1 MGYDEKIFKAKANIK
16 ARRLWLVF
24 ALLLT
29 ANYGTDTANGSYSI
43 SNYIIFVI
51 LCWLPFVCGD
61 ILLKMKGKDNDRYR
75 LAFVV
80 GYGIFYVFLL
90 CTTTSPIA
98 FTYILPI
105 ISLIVIF
112 KDEKFMIYCA
122 VANMLSLI
130 VSIAFHIFVLGQNT
144 ALDQKNYQLQVAC
157 LLLCYIGYIMSVRHL
172 NESDDALTNSIKSD
186 LNRVV
191 TTVEQVKTASN
202 TIMDG
207 ITVVR
212 ELASENKHGSDIVVD
227 GMNKLTGNNG
237 QLQTHTASSQE
248 MTTDISSQVENVAA
262 MINDMVSLTNESGK
276 HAQVSSEDLESLV
289 QTAKTMSE
297 LSTEVENILTE
308 FKNEFEMVKNE
319 TGTIDDISNQTN
331 LLALNASIEAA
342 RAGEAG
348 KGFAVVAEQIRTLST
363 ETRNSSGQISEAL
376 TRLDEISGKMTASIE
391 ETLRLIQLTL
401 EKVTKTGEN
410 VEKITKDSNKLE
422 SHIREIDT
430 AMQEV
435 ESSNQQLVDNM
446 EKVSDIVETM
456 TSCIRDS
463 DVVSRRMLS
472 KYDESATN
480 INNIESIIQALM
492 HELGVGGFMGLD
504 DIRPG
509 MKAKLIL
516 TDVQSGNEFHCEVK
530 AVDKNCLKLASG
542 DLSIESSR
550 PCILNVTVGNV
561 MYCWKKLTITHDL
574 VIPIETQPEILN
586 RRKYPRMDLSNNCT
600 IKLKGSDTTFKGKL
614 DNISANGFAFLTKDP
629 YFLNNKGAKITI
641 LIDNFALPEHSK
653 LDGYV
658 IRCSNNDGTY
668 IVGCQMPED
677 NYYIQTY
684 VDEQL
689 RMKVNVK
696 SCASP

>member
-24 ALLLT
+24 AILLT

-61 ILLKMKGKDNDRYR
+61 ILLKSKGKDNDRYR
-75 LAFVV
+75 FAFVV

-130 VSIAFHIFVLGQNT
+130 ASIAFHIFVLGQNT

-186 LNRVV
+186 LDRVV

-212 ELASENKHGSDIVVD
+212 ELASENKHGSDLVVD
-227 GMNKLTGNNG
+227 GMNELTGNNG
-237 QLQTHTASSQE
+237 QLQNHTASSQE
-248 MTTDISSQVENVAA
+248 MTTDISAQVENVAA

-276 HAQVSSEDLESLV
+276 HALVSSEDLESLA

-297 LSTEVENILTE
+297 LSTEVENILSE

-363 ETRNSSGQISEAL
+363 ETRNSSGQISDAL

-391 ETLRLIQLTL
+391 ETLSLIQLTL
-401 EKVTKTGEN
+401 EKVTQTGEN
-410 VEKITKDSNKLE
+410 VEKITQDSNKLG

-456 TSCIRDS
+456 TSCINDS
-463 DVVSRRMLS
+463 DAVSRKMLS

-480 INNIESIIQALM
+480 INNIEAVIQALM

-509 MKAKLIL
+509 MKAKVIL
-516 TDVQSGNEFHCEVK
+516 TDVKSGNEFHCEVK
-530 AVDKNCLKLASG
+530 AVDENELKLASSG
-542 DLSIESSR
+542 LSIESSR

-561 MYCWKKLTITHDL
+561 MYCWKKLTITRDL
-574 VIPIETQPEILN
+574 VVHIETQPEILN

-629 YFLNNKGAKITI
+629 YFMDNKGAQITI

-689 RMKVNVK
+689 RMK
-696 SCASP
+696 P

>member
-24 ALLLT
+24 AILLT

-61 ILLKMKGKDNDRYR
+61 ILLKRKGKDNDRYR

-130 VSIAFHIFVLGQNT
+130 ASIAFHIFVLGQNT

-186 LNRVV
+186 LDRVV

-212 ELASENKHGSDIVVD
+212 ELASENKHGSDLVVD
-227 GMNKLTGNNG
+227 GMNELTGNNG
-237 QLQTHTASSQE
+237 QLQNHTASSQE
-248 MTTDISSQVENVAA
+248 MTTDISAQVENVAA

-276 HAQVSSEDLESLV
+276 HAQVSSEDLESLA

-391 ETLRLIQLTL
+391 ETLSLIQLTL
-401 EKVTKTGEN
+401 EKVTQTGEN

-435 ESSNQQLVDNM
+435 ESSNLQLVDNM

-456 TSCIRDS
+456 TSCINDS
-463 DVVSRRMLS
+463 DAVSRKMLS

-480 INNIESIIQALM
+480 INNIEAVIQALM

-509 MKAKLIL
+509 MKAKVIL
-516 TDVQSGNEFHCEVK
+516 TDVKSGNEFHCEVK
-530 AVDKNCLKLASG
+530 AVDENELKLASSG
-542 DLSIESSR
+542 LSIESSR

-561 MYCWKKLTITHDL
+561 MYCWKKLTITRDL
-574 VIPIETQPEILN
+574 VVHIETQPEILN

-600 IKLKGSDTTFKGKL
+600 IKLKGSDSTFKGKL

-629 YFLNNKGAKITI
+629 YFLDNKGAQITI
-641 LIDNFALPEHSK
+641 SIDNFALPEHSK

-689 RMKVNVK
+689 RMK
-696 SCASP
+696 P

>member
-456 TSCIRDS
+456 TSCISDS

-689 RMKVNVK
+689 RMK
-696 SCASP
+696 P

>member
-24 ALLLT
+24 AILLT
-29 ANYGTDTANGSYSI
+29 ANYGTDTANGAYSV

-61 ILLKMKGKDNDRYR
+61 ILLKKKGKDNDRYR
-75 LAFVV
+75 LAFVI

-130 VSIAFHIFVLGQNT
+130 ASIAFHIFVLGQNT
-144 ALDQKNYQLQVAC
+144 AIDHKNFQLQ
-157 LLLCYIGYIMSVRHL
+157 S
-172 NESDDALTNSIKSD
+172 
-186 LNRVV
+186 
-191 TTVEQVKTASN
+191 
-202 TIMDG
+202 
-207 ITVVR
+207 
-212 ELASENKHGSDIVVD
+212 
-227 GMNKLTGNNG
+227 
-237 QLQTHTASSQE
+237 HTASSKE

-262 MINDMVSLTNESGK
+262 MINDMVSLTAESGK
-276 HAQVSSEDLESLV
+276 HAKVSSEDLEGLA

-297 LSTEVENILTE
+297 LSTEVENILTT
-308 FKNEFEMVKNE
+308 FRDEFEMVKNE
-319 TGTIDDISNQTN
+319 TGTIDNISNQTN

-342 RAGEAG
+342 RAGESG

-363 ETRNSSGQISEAL
+363 ETRNSSSQISEAL
-376 TRLDEISGKMTASIE
+376 SRLDEISGKMTSSIE

-401 EKVTKTGEN
+401 EKVMQTGEN
-410 VEKITKDSNKLE
+410 VEKITKDSNKLG
-422 SHIREIDT
+422 SHIHEIDA

-435 ESSNQQLVDNM
+435 EASNQQLVDNM

-456 TSCIRDS
+456 TSCIDAS
-463 DVVSRRMLS
+463 DAISRKMLS
-472 KYDESATN
+472 KYDESSTN
-480 INNIESIIQALM
+480 INNIETVIQSLM

-509 MKAKLIL
+509 MKAKVIL
-516 TDVQSGNEFHCEVK
+516 TDVQTGNEFHCEVK
-530 AVDKNCLKLASG
+530 AVDENGLKLVSG
-542 DLSIESSR
+542 GLSVDSSR
-550 PCILNVTVGNV
+550 PCNLYVTVGNV
-561 MYCWKKLTITHDL
+561 MYCWKDLTITDDL
-574 VIPIETQPEILN
+574 VITVNTQPEILN
-586 RRKYPRMDLSNNCT
+586 RRKYPRMDLSNKCT
-600 IKLKGSDTTFKGKL
+600 IKLKGTDTTFKGTL

-629 YFLNNKGAKITI
+629 YFVDHKGAKVTI
-641 LIDNFALPEHSK
+641 SIEDFALADHSV

-658 IRCSNNDGTY
+658 IRCSNNEGTY

-689 RMKVNVK
+689 RAH
-696 SCASP
+696 S

>member
-1 MGYDEKIFKAKANIK
+1 MGYDEKIFKTKANIK

-61 ILLKMKGKDNDRYR
+61 ILLKSKGKDNDRYR
-75 LAFVV
+75 FAFVV

-130 VSIAFHIFVLGQNT
+130 ASIAFHIFVLGQNT

-172 NESDDALTNSIKSD
+172 NESDNALTNSIKSD
-186 LNRVV
+186 LDRVV

-212 ELASENKHGSDIVVD
+212 ELASENKHGSDLVVD
-227 GMNKLTGNNG
+227 GMNELTGNNG
-237 QLQTHTASSQE
+237 QLQNHTASSQE
-248 MTTDISSQVENVAA
+248 MTTDISAQVENVAA

-276 HAQVSSEDLESLV
+276 HALVSSEDLESLA

-297 LSTEVENILTE
+297 LSTEVENILSE

-363 ETRNSSGQISEAL
+363 ETRNSSGQISDAL

-391 ETLRLIQLTL
+391 ETLSLIQLTL
-401 EKVTKTGEN
+401 EKVTQTGEN
-410 VEKITKDSNKLE
+410 VEKITQDSNKLG

-456 TSCIRDS
+456 TSCINDS
-463 DVVSRRMLS
+463 DAVSRKMLS

-480 INNIESIIQALM
+480 INNIEAVIQALM

-509 MKAKLIL
+509 MKAKVIL
-516 TDVQSGNEFHCEVK
+516 TDVKSGNEFHCEVK
-530 AVDKNCLKLASG
+530 AVDENELKLASSG
-542 DLSIESSR
+542 LSIESSR

-561 MYCWKKLTITHDL
+561 MYCWKKLTITRDL
-574 VIPIETQPEILN
+574 VVHIETQPEILN

-629 YFLNNKGAKITI
+629 YFLNNKGAQITI
-641 LIDNFALPEHSK
+641 SIDNFALPEHSK

-689 RMKVNVK
+689 RMK
-696 SCASP
+696 P

>member
-24 ALLLT
+24 AILLT

-61 ILLKMKGKDNDRYR
+61 ILLKSKGKDNDRYR

-130 VSIAFHIFVLGQNT
+130 ASIAFHIFVLGQNT

-172 NESDDALTNSIKSD
+172 NESDNALTNSIKSD
-186 LNRVV
+186 LDRVV

-212 ELASENKHGSDIVVD
+212 ELASENKHGSDLVVD
-227 GMNKLTGNNG
+227 GMNELTGNNG
-237 QLQTHTASSQE
+237 KLQNHTASSQE
-248 MTTDISSQVENVAA
+248 MTTDISAQVENVAA

-276 HAQVSSEDLESLV
+276 HAQVSSEDLESLA

-297 LSTEVENILTE
+297 LSTEVENILSE

-363 ETRNSSGQISEAL
+363 ETRNSSGQISDAL
-376 TRLDEISGKMTASIE
+376 TRLDEISGKMTTSIE
-391 ETLRLIQLTL
+391 ETLSLIQLTL
-401 EKVTKTGEN
+401 EKVTQTGEN
-410 VEKITKDSNKLE
+410 VEKITQDSNKLG

-456 TSCIRDS
+456 TSCINDS
-463 DVVSRRMLS
+463 DAVSRKMLS

-480 INNIESIIQALM
+480 INNIEAVIQALM

-509 MKAKLIL
+509 MKAKVIL
-516 TDVQSGNEFHCEVK
+516 TDVKSGNEFHCEVK
-530 AVDKNCLKLASG
+530 AVDENELKLASSG
-542 DLSIESSR
+542 LSIESSR

-561 MYCWKKLTITHDL
+561 MYCWKKLTITRDL
-574 VIPIETQPEILN
+574 VVHIETQPEILN

-629 YFLNNKGAKITI
+629 YFLDNKGAQITI
-641 LIDNFALPEHSK
+641 SIDNFALPEHSK

-689 RMKVNVK
+689 RMK
-696 SCASP
+696 P

>member
-1 MGYDEKIFKAKANIK
+1 MGYDEKIFKTKANIK

-61 ILLKMKGKDNDRYR
+61 ILLKSKGKDNDRYR
-75 LAFVV
+75 FAFVV

-130 VSIAFHIFVLGQNT
+130 ASIAFHIFVLGQNT

-172 NESDDALTNSIKSD
+172 NESDNALTNSIKSD
-186 LNRVV
+186 LDRVV

-212 ELASENKHGSDIVVD
+212 ELASENKHGSDLVVD
-227 GMNKLTGNNG
+227 GMNELTGNNG
-237 QLQTHTASSQE
+237 QLQNHTASSQE
-248 MTTDISSQVENVAA
+248 MTTDISAQVENVAA

-276 HAQVSSEDLESLV
+276 HALVSSEDLESLA

-297 LSTEVENILTE
+297 LSTEVENILSE

-363 ETRNSSGQISEAL
+363 ETRNSSGQISDAL
-376 TRLDEISGKMTASIE
+376 TRLDEISGKMTTSIE
-391 ETLRLIQLTL
+391 ETLSLIQLTL
-401 EKVTKTGEN
+401 EKVTQTGEN
-410 VEKITKDSNKLE
+410 VEKITKDSNKLG

-456 TSCIRDS
+456 TSCINDS
-463 DVVSRRMLS
+463 DAVSRKMLS

-480 INNIESIIQALM
+480 INNIEAVIQALM

-509 MKAKLIL
+509 MKAKVIL
-516 TDVQSGNEFHCEVK
+516 TDVKSGNEFHCEVK
-530 AVDKNCLKLASG
+530 AVDENELKLASSG
-542 DLSIESSR
+542 LSIESSR

-561 MYCWKKLTITHDL
+561 MYCWKKLTITRDL
-574 VIPIETQPEILN
+574 VVHIETQPEILN

-629 YFLNNKGAKITI
+629 YFLNNKGAQITI
-641 LIDNFALPEHSK
+641 SIDNFALPEHSK

-689 RMKVNVK
+689 RMK
-696 SCASP
+696 P

>member
-24 ALLLT
+24 AILLT

-130 VSIAFHIFVLGQNT
+130 ASIAFHIFVLGQNT

-186 LNRVV
+186 LDRVV

-212 ELASENKHGSDIVVD
+212 ELASENKHGSDLVVD
-227 GMNKLTGNNG
+227 GMNELTGNNG
-237 QLQTHTASSQE
+237 QLQNHTASSQE
-248 MTTDISSQVENVAA
+248 MTTDISAQVENVAA

-276 HAQVSSEDLESLV
+276 HALVSSEDLESLA

-297 LSTEVENILTE
+297 LSTEVENILSE

-363 ETRNSSGQISEAL
+363 ETRNSSGQISDAL

-391 ETLRLIQLTL
+391 ETLSLIQLTL
-401 EKVTKTGEN
+401 EKVTQTGEN
-410 VEKITKDSNKLE
+410 VEKITQDSNKLG

-456 TSCIRDS
+456 TSCINDS
-463 DVVSRRMLS
+463 DAVSRKMLS

-480 INNIESIIQALM
+480 INNIEAVIQALM

-509 MKAKLIL
+509 MKAKVIL
-516 TDVQSGNEFHCEVK
+516 TDVKSGNEFHCEVK
-530 AVDKNCLKLASG
+530 AVDENELKLASSG
-542 DLSIESSR
+542 LSIESSR

-561 MYCWKKLTITHDL
+561 MYCWKKLTITRDL
-574 VIPIETQPEILN
+574 VVHIETQPEILN

-629 YFLNNKGAKITI
+629 YFLNNKGAQITI
-641 LIDNFALPEHSK
+641 SIDNFALPEHSK

-689 RMKVNVK
+689 RMK
-696 SCASP
+696 P

>member
-61 ILLKMKGKDNDRYR
+61 ILLKRKGKDNDRYR
-75 LAFVV
+75 LAFVI

-130 VSIAFHIFVLGQNT
+130 ASIVFHIFVLGQNT

-157 LLLCYIGYIMSVRHL
+157 LLLCYIGYIMSIRHL

-186 LNRVV
+186 LDRVV

-212 ELASENKHGSDIVVD
+212 ELASENKHGSDLVVD
-227 GMNKLTGNNG
+227 GMNELTGNNG
-237 QLQTHTASSQE
+237 QLQNHTASSQE
-248 MTTDISSQVENVAA
+248 MTTDISAQVENVAA

-276 HAQVSSEDLESLV
+276 HAQVSSEDLESLA

-297 LSTEVENILTE
+297 LSTEVENILTA

-363 ETRNSSGQISEAL
+363 ETRNSSGQISDAL

-391 ETLRLIQLTL
+391 ETLSLIQLTL
-401 EKVTKTGEN
+401 EKVTQTGEN
-410 VEKITKDSNKLE
+410 VKKITQDSNKLG

-435 ESSNQQLVDNM
+435 ESSNLQLVDNM

-456 TSCIRDS
+456 TSCINDS
-463 DVVSRRMLS
+463 DAVSRKMLS

-480 INNIESIIQALM
+480 INNIEAVIQALM

-509 MKAKLIL
+509 MKAKVIL
-516 TDVQSGNEFHCEVK
+516 TDVKSGNEFHCEVK
-530 AVDKNCLKLASG
+530 AVDEKDLKLVSSG
-542 DLSIESSR
+542 LSIESSR

-561 MYCWKKLTITHDL
+561 MYCWKKLTITRDL
-574 VIPIETQPEILN
+574 VVHIETQPEILN

-629 YFLNNKGAKITI
+629 YFLDNKGAQITI
-641 LIDNFALPEHSK
+641 SIDNFALPEHSK

-689 RMKVNVK
+689 RMK
-696 SCASP
+696 P

>member
-1 MGYDEKIFKAKANIK
+1 MGYDEKIFKTKANIK

-75 LAFVV
+75 FAFVV

-130 VSIAFHIFVLGQNT
+130 ASIAFHIFVLGQNT

-186 LNRVV
+186 LDRVV

-212 ELASENKHGSDIVVD
+212 ELASENKHGSDLVVD
-227 GMNKLTGNNG
+227 GMNELTGNNG
-237 QLQTHTASSQE
+237 KLQNHTASSQE
-248 MTTDISSQVENVAA
+248 MTTDISAQVENVAA

-276 HAQVSSEDLESLV
+276 HAQVSSEDLESLA

-297 LSTEVENILTE
+297 LSTEVENILSE

-363 ETRNSSGQISEAL
+363 ETRNSSGQISDAL
-376 TRLDEISGKMTASIE
+376 TRLDEISGKMTTSIE
-391 ETLRLIQLTL
+391 ETLSLIQLTL
-401 EKVTKTGEN
+401 EKVTQTGEN
-410 VEKITKDSNKLE
+410 VEKITKDSNKLG

-456 TSCIRDS
+456 TSCINDS
-463 DVVSRRMLS
+463 DAVSRKMLS

-480 INNIESIIQALM
+480 INNIEAVIQALM

-509 MKAKLIL
+509 MKAKVIL
-516 TDVQSGNEFHCEVK
+516 TDVKSGNEFHCEVK
-530 AVDKNCLKLASG
+530 AVDENELKLASSG
-542 DLSIESSR
+542 LSIESSR

-561 MYCWKKLTITHDL
+561 MYCWKKLTITRDL
-574 VIPIETQPEILN
+574 VVHIETQPEILN

-629 YFLNNKGAKITI
+629 YFLNNKGAQITI
-641 LIDNFALPEHSK
+641 SIDNFALPEHSK

-689 RMKVNVK
+689 RMK
-696 SCASP
+696 P

>member
-24 ALLLT
+24 AILLT

-61 ILLKMKGKDNDRYR
+61 ILLKRKGKDNDRYR
-75 LAFVV
+75 LALVV

-130 VSIAFHIFVLGQNT
+130 ASIAFHIFVLGQNT

-172 NESDDALTNSIKSD
+172 NESDNALTNSIKSD
-186 LNRVV
+186 LDRVV

-212 ELASENKHGSDIVVD
+212 ELASENKHGSDLVVD
-227 GMNKLTGNNG
+227 GMNELTGNNG
-237 QLQTHTASSQE
+237 QLQNHTASSQE
-248 MTTDISSQVENVAA
+248 MTTDISAQVENVAA

-276 HAQVSSEDLESLV
+276 HALVSSEDLESLA

-297 LSTEVENILTE
+297 LSTEVENILSE

-363 ETRNSSGQISEAL
+363 ETRNSSGQISDAL

-391 ETLRLIQLTL
+391 ETLSLIQLTL
-401 EKVTKTGEN
+401 EKVTQTGEN
-410 VEKITKDSNKLE
+410 VEKITQDSNKLG

-456 TSCIRDS
+456 TSCINDS
-463 DVVSRRMLS
+463 DAVSRKMLS

-480 INNIESIIQALM
+480 INNIEAVIQALM

-509 MKAKLIL
+509 MKAKVIL
-516 TDVQSGNEFHCEVK
+516 TDVKSGNEFHCEVK
-530 AVDKNCLKLASG
+530 AVDENELKLASSG
-542 DLSIESSR
+542 LSIESSR

-561 MYCWKKLTITHDL
+561 MYCWKKLTITRDL
-574 VIPIETQPEILN
+574 VVHIETQPEILN

-629 YFLNNKGAKITI
+629 YFLNNKGAQITI
-641 LIDNFALPEHSK
+641 SIDNFALPEHSK

-689 RMKVNVK
+689 RMK
-696 SCASP
+696 P

>member
-24 ALLLT
+24 AILLT
-29 ANYGTDTANGSYSI
+29 ANYGTDTANGAYSV

-61 ILLKMKGKDNDRYR
+61 ILLKKKGKDNDRYR
-75 LAFVV
+75 LAFVI

-130 VSIAFHIFVLGQNT
+130 ASIAFHILVLGQNT
-144 ALDQKNYQLQVAC
+144 AVDHKNYQLQIAC

-172 NESDDALTNSIKSD
+172 TESDAALTESIKSD

-212 ELASENKHGSDIVVD
+212 ELASENKHGSDVVVD
-227 GMNKLTGNNG
+227 GMNKLTGNNK
-237 QLQTHTASSQE
+237 QLQSHTASSQE

-262 MINDMVSLTNESGK
+262 MINDMVSLTAESGK
-276 HAQVSSEDLESLV
+276 HAKVSSEDLEGLA

-297 LSTEVENILTE
+297 LSTEVENILTT
-308 FKNEFEMVKNE
+308 FRDEFEMVKNE
-319 TGTIDDISNQTN
+319 TGTIDNISNQTN

-376 TRLDEISGKMTASIE
+376 SRLDEISGKMTSSIE
-391 ETLRLIQLTL
+391 ETLHLIQLTL
-401 EKVTKTGEN
+401 EKVMQTGEN
-410 VEKITKDSNKLE
+410 VEKITKDSHKLG

-435 ESSNQQLVDNM
+435 EASNQQLVDNM

-456 TSCIRDS
+456 TSCIDAS
-463 DVVSRRMLS
+463 DAISRKMLS

-480 INNIESIIQALM
+480 INNIETVIQALM

-509 MKAKLIL
+509 MKAKVIL
-516 TDVQSGNEFHCEVK
+516 TDVQTGNEFHCEVK
-530 AVDKNCLKLASG
+530 AVGENSLKLVSG
-542 DLSIESSR
+542 GLSVDSSR
-550 PCILNVTVGNV
+550 PCNLYVTVGNV
-561 MYCWKKLTITHDL
+561 MYCWKDLTITDDL
-574 VIPIETQPEILN
+574 VITVNTQPEILN

-600 IKLKGSDTTFKGKL
+600 IKLKGTDTTFKAFKGTL

-629 YFLNNKGAKITI
+629 YFVDHKGAKVTI
-641 LIDNFALPEHSK
+641 SIEDFALADHSV
-653 LDGYV
+653 LEGYV
-658 IRCSNNDGTY
+658 IRCSNNEGTY

-689 RMKVNVK
+689 RAHV
-696 SCASP
+696 

>member
-24 ALLLT
+24 AILLT

-61 ILLKMKGKDNDRYR
+61 ILLKRKGKDNDRYR
-75 LAFVV
+75 LALVV

-130 VSIAFHIFVLGQNT
+130 ASIAFHIFVLGQNT

-186 LNRVV
+186 LDRVV

-212 ELASENKHGSDIVVD
+212 ELASENKHGSDLVVD
-227 GMNKLTGNNG
+227 GMNELTGNNG
-237 QLQTHTASSQE
+237 QLQNHTASSQE
-248 MTTDISSQVENVAA
+248 MTTDISAQVENVAA

-276 HAQVSSEDLESLV
+276 HAQVSSEDLESLA

-297 LSTEVENILTE
+297 LSTEVENILSE

-363 ETRNSSGQISEAL
+363 ETRNSSGQISDAL
-376 TRLDEISGKMTASIE
+376 TRLDEISGKMTTSIE
-391 ETLRLIQLTL
+391 ETLSLIQLTL
-401 EKVTKTGEN
+401 EKVTQTGEN
-410 VEKITKDSNKLE
+410 VEKITQDSNKLG

-456 TSCIRDS
+456 TSCINDS
-463 DVVSRRMLS
+463 DAVSRKMLS

-480 INNIESIIQALM
+480 INNIEAVIQALM

-509 MKAKLIL
+509 MKAKVIL
-516 TDVQSGNEFHCEVK
+516 TDVKSGNEFHCEVK
-530 AVDKNCLKLASG
+530 AVDENELKLASSG
-542 DLSIESSR
+542 LSIESSR

-561 MYCWKKLTITHDL
+561 MYCWKKLTITRDL
-574 VIPIETQPEILN
+574 VVHIETQPEILN

-629 YFLNNKGAKITI
+629 YFLNNKGAQITI
-641 LIDNFALPEHSK
+641 SIDNFALPEHSK

-689 RMKVNVK
+689 RMK
-696 SCASP
+696 P

>member
-24 ALLLT
+24 AILLT
-29 ANYGTDTANGSYSI
+29 ANYGTDTANGAYSV

-61 ILLKMKGKDNDRYR
+61 ILLKRKGKDNDHYR
-75 LAFVV
+75 LAFVI

-130 VSIAFHIFVLGQNT
+130 ASIAFHIFVLGQNT
-144 ALDQKNYQLQVAC
+144 AVDHKNYQLQIAC

-172 NESDDALTNSIKSD
+172 TESDAALTESIKSD

-191 TTVEQVKTASN
+191 TTVEQVKTACN

-212 ELASENKHGSDIVVD
+212 ELASENKHGSDVVVD
-227 GMNKLTGNNG
+227 GMNKLTGNNK
-237 QLQTHTASSQE
+237 QLQSHTASSQE

-262 MINDMVSLTNESGK
+262 MINDMVSLTAESGK
-276 HAQVSSEDLESLV
+276 HAKVSSEDLEGLA

-297 LSTEVENILTE
+297 LSTEVENILTT
-308 FKNEFEMVKNE
+308 FRDEFEMVKNE
-319 TGTIDDISNQTN
+319 TGTIDNISNQTN

-376 TRLDEISGKMTASIE
+376 SRLDEISGKMTSSIE

-401 EKVTKTGEN
+401 EKVMQTGEN
-410 VEKITKDSNKLE
+410 VEKITKEVGPIDILVNNAGIIKRIPMCEMTAAEFRQVIDVDLNAPFIVSKAVIPSMIERGHGKIINICSMMSELGRETVSAYAAAKGGLKMLTRNICSE
-422 SHIREIDT
+422 YGQYNIQCNGLGPGYIETPQTAPLREIQPDG
-430 AMQEV
+430 
-435 ESSNQQLVDNM
+435 
-446 EKVSDIVETM
+446 
-456 TSCIRDS
+456 
-463 DVVSRRMLS
+463 SRHPFDQFICAKTPANRWL
-472 KYDESATN
+472 KPE
-480 INNIESIIQALM
+480 
-492 HELGVGGFMGLD
+492 ELTG
-504 DIRPG
+504 P
-509 MKAKLIL
+509 
-516 TDVQSGNEFHCEVK
+516 
-530 AVDKNCLKLASG
+530 AVFLASEASNAVNG
-542 DLSIESSR
+542 H
-550 PCILNVTVGNV
+550 IL
-561 MYCWKKLTITHDL
+561 
-574 VIPIETQPEILN
+574 
-586 RRKYPRMDLSNNCT
+586 
-600 IKLKGSDTTFKGKL
+600 
-614 DNISANGFAFLTKDP
+614 
-629 YFLNNKGAKITI
+629 
-641 LIDNFALPEHSK
+641 
-653 LDGYV
+653 
-658 IRCSNNDGTY
+658 
-668 IVGCQMPED
+668 
-677 NYYIQTY
+677 Y
-684 VDEQL
+684 VDGGILAYIGKQ
-689 RMKVNVK
+689 
-696 SCASP
+696 P

>member
-24 ALLLT
+24 AILLT
-29 ANYGTDTANGSYSI
+29 ANYGTDTANGAYSV

-61 ILLKMKGKDNDRYR
+61 ILLKRKGKDNDHYR
-75 LAFVV
+75 LAFVI

-130 VSIAFHIFVLGQNT
+130 ASIAFHILVLGQNT
-144 ALDQKNYQLQVAC
+144 AVDHKNYQLQ
-157 LLLCYIGYIMSVRHL
+157 S
-172 NESDDALTNSIKSD
+172 
-186 LNRVV
+186 
-191 TTVEQVKTASN
+191 
-202 TIMDG
+202 
-207 ITVVR
+207 
-212 ELASENKHGSDIVVD
+212 
-227 GMNKLTGNNG
+227 
-237 QLQTHTASSQE
+237 HTASSQE

-262 MINDMVSLTNESGK
+262 MINDMVSLTTESGK
-276 HAQVSSEDLESLV
+276 HAKVSSEDLEGLA
-289 QTAKTMSE
+289 QTSKTMSE
-297 LSTEVENILTE
+297 LSTEVENILTT
-308 FKNEFEMVKNE
+308 FRDEFEMVKNE
-319 TGTIDDISNQTN
+319 TGTIDNISNQTN

-376 TRLDEISGKMTASIE
+376 SRLDEISGKMTSSIE

-401 EKVTKTGEN
+401 EKVMQTGEN
-410 VEKITKDSNKLE
+410 VEKITKDSHKLG

-435 ESSNQQLVDNM
+435 EASNQQLVDNM

-456 TSCIRDS
+456 TSCIDAS
-463 DVVSRRMLS
+463 DAISRKMLS

-480 INNIESIIQALM
+480 INNIETVIQSLM

-509 MKAKLIL
+509 MKAKVIL
-516 TDVQSGNEFHCEVK
+516 TDVQTGNEFHCEVK
-530 AVDKNCLKLASG
+530 AVGENSLKLVSG
-542 DLSIESSR
+542 GLSVDSSR
-550 PCILNVTVGNV
+550 PCNLYVTVGNV
-561 MYCWKKLTITHDL
+561 MYCWKDLTITDDL
-574 VIPIETQPEILN
+574 VITVNTQPEILN

-600 IKLKGSDTTFKGKL
+600 IKLKGTDTTFKGTL

-629 YFLNNKGAKITI
+629 YFVDHKGAKVTI
-641 LIDNFALPEHSK
+641 SIEDFALADHSV
-653 LDGYV
+653 LEGYV
-658 IRCSNNDGTY
+658 IRCSNNEGTY

-684 VDEQL
+684 VNEQL
-689 RMKVNVK
+689 RAH
-696 SCASP
+696 S

>member
-24 ALLLT
+24 AILLT

-61 ILLKMKGKDNDRYR
+61 ILLKSKGKDNDRYR

-130 VSIAFHIFVLGQNT
+130 ASIAFHIFVLGQNT

-172 NESDDALTNSIKSD
+172 NESDNALTNSIKSD
-186 LNRVV
+186 LDRVV

-212 ELASENKHGSDIVVD
+212 ELASENKHGSDLVVD
-227 GMNKLTGNNG
+227 GMNELTGNNG
-237 QLQTHTASSQE
+237 QLQNHTASSQE
-248 MTTDISSQVENVAA
+248 MTTDISAQVENVAA

-276 HAQVSSEDLESLV
+276 HALVSSEDLESLA

-297 LSTEVENILTE
+297 LSTEVENILSE

-363 ETRNSSGQISEAL
+363 ETRNSSGQISDAL

-391 ETLRLIQLTL
+391 ETLSLIQLTL
-401 EKVTKTGEN
+401 EKVTQTGEN
-410 VEKITKDSNKLE
+410 VEKITQDSNKLG

-456 TSCIRDS
+456 TSCINDS
-463 DVVSRRMLS
+463 DAVSRKMLS

-480 INNIESIIQALM
+480 INNIEAVIQALM

-509 MKAKLIL
+509 MKAKVIL
-516 TDVQSGNEFHCEVK
+516 TDVKSGNEVHCEVK
-530 AVDKNCLKLASG
+530 AVDENELKLASSG
-542 DLSIESSR
+542 LSIESSR

-561 MYCWKKLTITHDL
+561 MYCWKKLTITRDL
-574 VIPIETQPEILN
+574 VVHIETQPEILN

-600 IKLKGSDTTFKGKL
+600 IKLKESDTTFKGKL

-629 YFLNNKGAKITI
+629 YFLNNKGAQITI
-641 LIDNFALPEHSK
+641 SIDNFALPEHSK

-689 RMKVNVK
+689 RMK
-696 SCASP
+696 P

>member
-1 MGYDEKIFKAKANIK
+1 MGYDEKIFKTKANIK

-75 LAFVV
+75 LALVV

-130 VSIAFHIFVLGQNT
+130 ASIAFHIFVLGQNT

-186 LNRVV
+186 LDRVV

-212 ELASENKHGSDIVVD
+212 ELASENKHGSDLVVD
-227 GMNKLTGNNG
+227 GMNELTGNNG
-237 QLQTHTASSQE
+237 QLQNHTASSQE
-248 MTTDISSQVENVAA
+248 MTTDISAQVENVAA

-276 HAQVSSEDLESLV
+276 HALVSSEDLESLA

-297 LSTEVENILTE
+297 LSTEVENILSE

-363 ETRNSSGQISEAL
+363 ETRNSSGQISDAL
-376 TRLDEISGKMTASIE
+376 TRLDEISGKMTTSIE
-391 ETLRLIQLTL
+391 ETLSLIQLTL
-401 EKVTKTGEN
+401 EKVTQTGEN
-410 VEKITKDSNKLE
+410 VEKITKDSNKLG

-456 TSCIRDS
+456 TSCINDS
-463 DVVSRRMLS
+463 DAVSRKMLS

-480 INNIESIIQALM
+480 INNIEAVIQALM

-509 MKAKLIL
+509 MKAKVIL
-516 TDVQSGNEFHCEVK
+516 TDVKSGNEFHCEVK
-530 AVDKNCLKLASG
+530 AVDENELKLASSG
-542 DLSIESSR
+542 LSIESSR

-561 MYCWKKLTITHDL
+561 MYCWKKLTITRDL
-574 VIPIETQPEILN
+574 VVHIETQPEILN

-629 YFLNNKGAKITI
+629 YFLNNKGAQITI
-641 LIDNFALPEHSK
+641 SIDNFALPEHSK

-689 RMKVNVK
+689 RMK
-696 SCASP
+696 P

>member
-1 MGYDEKIFKAKANIK
+1 MGYDEKIFKTKANIK

-75 LAFVV
+75 FAFVV

-130 VSIAFHIFVLGQNT
+130 ASIAFHIFVLGQNT

-186 LNRVV
+186 LDRVV

-212 ELASENKHGSDIVVD
+212 ELASENKHGSDLVVD
-227 GMNKLTGNNG
+227 GMNELTGNNG
-237 QLQTHTASSQE
+237 KLQNHTASSQE
-248 MTTDISSQVENVAA
+248 MTTDISAQVENVAA

-276 HAQVSSEDLESLV
+276 HAQVSSEDLESLA

-297 LSTEVENILTE
+297 LSTEVENILSE

-363 ETRNSSGQISEAL
+363 ETRNSSGQISDAL
-376 TRLDEISGKMTASIE
+376 TRLDEISGKMTTSIE
-391 ETLRLIQLTL
+391 ETLSLIQLTL
-401 EKVTKTGEN
+401 EKVTQTGEN
-410 VEKITKDSNKLE
+410 VEKITKDSNKLG

-456 TSCIRDS
+456 TSCINDS
-463 DVVSRRMLS
+463 DAVSRKMLS

-480 INNIESIIQALM
+480 INNIEAVIQALM
-492 HELGVGGFMGLD
+492 HELGIGGFMGLD

-509 MKAKLIL
+509 MKAKVIL
-516 TDVQSGNEFHCEVK
+516 TDVKSGNEFHCEVK
-530 AVDKNCLKLASG
+530 AVDENELKLASSG
-542 DLSIESSR
+542 LSIESSR

-561 MYCWKKLTITHDL
+561 MYCWKKLTITRDL
-574 VIPIETQPEILN
+574 VVHIETQPEILN

-629 YFLNNKGAKITI
+629 YFLDNKGAQITI
-641 LIDNFALPEHSK
+641 SIDNFALPEHSK

-689 RMKVNVK
+689 RMK
-696 SCASP
+696 S

>member
-1 MGYDEKIFKAKANIK
+1 MGYDEKIFKTKANIK

-75 LAFVV
+75 FAFVV

-130 VSIAFHIFVLGQNT
+130 ASIAFHIFVLGQNT

-186 LNRVV
+186 LDRVV

-212 ELASENKHGSDIVVD
+212 ELASENKHGSDLVVD
-227 GMNKLTGNNG
+227 GMNELTGNNG
-237 QLQTHTASSQE
+237 QLQNHTASSQE
-248 MTTDISSQVENVAA
+248 MTTDISAQVENVAA

-276 HAQVSSEDLESLV
+276 HALVSSEDLESLA

-297 LSTEVENILTE
+297 LSTEVENILSE

-363 ETRNSSGQISEAL
+363 ETRNSSGQISDAL
-376 TRLDEISGKMTASIE
+376 TRLDEISGKMTTSIE
-391 ETLRLIQLTL
+391 ETLSLIQLTL
-401 EKVTKTGEN
+401 EKVTQTGEN
-410 VEKITKDSNKLE
+410 VEKITQDSNKLG

-456 TSCIRDS
+456 TSCINDS
-463 DVVSRRMLS
+463 DAVSRKMLS

-480 INNIESIIQALM
+480 INNIEAVIQALM

-509 MKAKLIL
+509 MKAKVIL
-516 TDVQSGNEFHCEVK
+516 TDVKSGNEFHCEVK
-530 AVDKNCLKLASG
+530 AVDENELKLASSG
-542 DLSIESSR
+542 LSIESSR

-561 MYCWKKLTITHDL
+561 MYCWKKLTITRDL
-574 VIPIETQPEILN
+574 VVHIETQPEILN

-629 YFLNNKGAKITI
+629 YFLNNKGAQITI
-641 LIDNFALPEHSK
+641 SIDNFALPEHSK

-689 RMKVNVK
+689 RMK
-696 SCASP
+696 P

>member
-75 LAFVV
+75 FAFVV

-130 VSIAFHIFVLGQNT
+130 ASIAFHIFVLGQNT

-186 LNRVV
+186 LDRVV

-212 ELASENKHGSDIVVD
+212 ELASENKHGSDLVVD
-227 GMNKLTGNNG
+227 GMNELTGNNG
-237 QLQTHTASSQE
+237 QLQNHTASSQE
-248 MTTDISSQVENVAA
+248 MTTDISAQVENVAA

-276 HAQVSSEDLESLV
+276 HALVSSEDLESLA

-297 LSTEVENILTE
+297 LSTEVENILSE

-363 ETRNSSGQISEAL
+363 ETRNSSGQISDAL
-376 TRLDEISGKMTASIE
+376 TRLDEISGKMTSSIE
-391 ETLRLIQLTL
+391 ETLSLIQLTL
-401 EKVTKTGEN
+401 EKVTQTGEN
-410 VEKITKDSNKLE
+410 VEKITQDSNKLG

-456 TSCIRDS
+456 TSCINDS
-463 DVVSRRMLS
+463 DAVSRKMLS

-480 INNIESIIQALM
+480 INNIEAVIQALM

-509 MKAKLIL
+509 MKAKVIL
-516 TDVQSGNEFHCEVK
+516 TDVKSGNEFHCEVK
-530 AVDKNCLKLASG
+530 AVDENELKLASSG
-542 DLSIESSR
+542 LSIESSR

-561 MYCWKKLTITHDL
+561 MYCWKKLTITRDL
-574 VIPIETQPEILN
+574 VVHIETQPEILN

-629 YFLNNKGAKITI
+629 YFMDNKGAQITI

-689 RMKVNVK
+689 RMK
-696 SCASP
+696 P

>member
-1 MGYDEKIFKAKANIK
+1 MGYDEKIFKTKANIK

-61 ILLKMKGKDNDRYR
+61 ILLKSKGKDNDRYR
-75 LAFVV
+75 FAFVV

-130 VSIAFHIFVLGQNT
+130 ASIAFHIFVLGQNT

-172 NESDDALTNSIKSD
+172 NESDNALTNSIKSD
-186 LNRVV
+186 LDRVV

-212 ELASENKHGSDIVVD
+212 ELASENKHGSDLVVD
-227 GMNKLTGNNG
+227 GMNELTGNNG
-237 QLQTHTASSQE
+237 QLQNHTASSQE
-248 MTTDISSQVENVAA
+248 MTTDISAQVENVAA

-276 HAQVSSEDLESLV
+276 HALVSSEDLESLA

-297 LSTEVENILTE
+297 LSTEVENILSE

-363 ETRNSSGQISEAL
+363 ETRNSSGQISDAL

-391 ETLRLIQLTL
+391 ETLSLIQLTL
-401 EKVTKTGEN
+401 EKVTQTGEN
-410 VEKITKDSNKLE
+410 VEKITQDSNKLG

-456 TSCIRDS
+456 TSCINDS
-463 DVVSRRMLS
+463 DAVSRKMLS

-480 INNIESIIQALM
+480 INNIEAVIQALM

-509 MKAKLIL
+509 MKAKVIL
-516 TDVQSGNEFHCEVK
+516 TDVKSGNEFHCEVK
-530 AVDKNCLKLASG
+530 AVDENELKLASSG
-542 DLSIESSR
+542 LSIESSR

-561 MYCWKKLTITHDL
+561 MYCWKKLTITRDL
-574 VIPIETQPEILN
+574 VVHIETQPEILN

-629 YFLNNKGAKITI
+629 YFLDNKGAQITI
-641 LIDNFALPEHSK
+641 SIDNFALPEHSK

-689 RMKVNVK
+689 RMK
-696 SCASP
+696 P

>member
-456 TSCIRDS
+456 TSCISDS

-516 TDVQSGNEFHCEVK
+516 TDVKSGNEFHCEVK

-542 DLSIESSR
+542 NLSIESSR

-600 IKLKGSDTTFKGKL
+600 IRLKGSDTTFKGKL

-629 YFLNNKGAKITI
+629 YFLNNKGAQITI

-689 RMKVNVK
+689 RMK
-696 SCASP
+696 P

>member
-24 ALLLT
+24 AILLT

-61 ILLKMKGKDNDRYR
+61 ILLKSKGKDNDRYR

-130 VSIAFHIFVLGQNT
+130 ASIAFHIFVLGQNT

-172 NESDDALTNSIKSD
+172 NESDNALTNSIKSD
-186 LNRVV
+186 LDRVV

-212 ELASENKHGSDIVVD
+212 ELASENKHGSDLVVD
-227 GMNKLTGNNG
+227 GMNELTGNNG
-237 QLQTHTASSQE
+237 QLQNHTASSQE
-248 MTTDISSQVENVAA
+248 MTTDISAQVENVAA

-276 HAQVSSEDLESLV
+276 HALVSSEDLESLA

-297 LSTEVENILTE
+297 LSTEVENILSE

-363 ETRNSSGQISEAL
+363 ETRNSSGQISDAL

-391 ETLRLIQLTL
+391 ETLSLIQLTL
-401 EKVTKTGEN
+401 EKVTQTGEN
-410 VEKITKDSNKLE
+410 VEKITQDSNKLG

-456 TSCIRDS
+456 TSCINDS
-463 DVVSRRMLS
+463 DAVSRKMLS

-480 INNIESIIQALM
+480 INNIEAVIQALM

-509 MKAKLIL
+509 MKAKVIL
-516 TDVQSGNEFHCEVK
+516 TDVKSGNEFHCEVK
-530 AVDKNCLKLASG
+530 AVDENELKLASSG
-542 DLSIESSR
+542 LSIESSR

-561 MYCWKKLTITHDL
+561 MYCWKKLTITRDL
-574 VIPIETQPEILN
+574 VVHIETQPEILN

-629 YFLNNKGAKITI
+629 YFLDNKGAQITI
-641 LIDNFALPEHSK
+641 SIDNFALPEHSK

-689 RMKVNVK
+689 RMK
-696 SCASP
+696 P

>member
-24 ALLLT
+24 AILLT

-75 LAFVV
+75 FAFVV

-130 VSIAFHIFVLGQNT
+130 ASIAFHIFVLGQNT

-186 LNRVV
+186 LDRVV

-212 ELASENKHGSDIVVD
+212 ELASENKHGSDLVVD
-227 GMNKLTGNNG
+227 GMNELTGNNG
-237 QLQTHTASSQE
+237 QLQNHTTSSQE
-248 MTTDISSQVENVAA
+248 MTTDISAQVENVAA

-276 HAQVSSEDLESLV
+276 HALVSSEDLESLA

-297 LSTEVENILTE
+297 LSTEVENILSE

-363 ETRNSSGQISEAL
+363 ETRNSSGQISDAL
-376 TRLDEISGKMTASIE
+376 TRLDEISGKMTSSIE
-391 ETLRLIQLTL
+391 ETLSLIQLTL
-401 EKVTKTGEN
+401 EKVTQTGEN
-410 VEKITKDSNKLE
+410 VEKITKDSNKLG

-456 TSCIRDS
+456 TSCINDS
-463 DVVSRRMLS
+463 DAVSRKMLS

-480 INNIESIIQALM
+480 INNIEAVIQALM

-509 MKAKLIL
+509 MKAKVIL
-516 TDVQSGNEFHCEVK
+516 TDVKSGNEFHCEVK
-530 AVDKNCLKLASG
+530 AVDENELKLASSG
-542 DLSIESSR
+542 LSIESSR

-561 MYCWKKLTITHDL
+561 MYCWKKLTITRDL
-574 VIPIETQPEILN
+574 VVHIETQPEILN

-629 YFLNNKGAKITI
+629 YFLNNKGAQITI
-641 LIDNFALPEHSK
+641 SIDNFALPEHSK

-689 RMKVNVK
+689 RMK
-696 SCASP
+696 S

>member
-1 MGYDEKIFKAKANIK
+1 MGYDEKIFKTKANIK

-61 ILLKMKGKDNDRYR
+61 ILLKSKGKDNDRYR
-75 LAFVV
+75 FAFVV

-130 VSIAFHIFVLGQNT
+130 ASIAFHIFVLGQNT

-172 NESDDALTNSIKSD
+172 NESDNALTNSIKSD
-186 LNRVV
+186 LDRVV

-212 ELASENKHGSDIVVD
+212 ELASENKHGSDLVVD
-227 GMNKLTGNNG
+227 GMNELTGNNG
-237 QLQTHTASSQE
+237 QLQNHTASSQE
-248 MTTDISSQVENVAA
+248 MTTDISAQVENVAA

-276 HAQVSSEDLESLV
+276 HALVSSEDLESLA

-297 LSTEVENILTE
+297 LSTEVENILSE

-363 ETRNSSGQISEAL
+363 ETRNSSGQISDAL
-376 TRLDEISGKMTASIE
+376 TRLDEISGKMTTSIE
-391 ETLRLIQLTL
+391 ETLSLIQLTL
-401 EKVTKTGEN
+401 EKVTQTGEN
-410 VEKITKDSNKLE
+410 VEKITKDSNKLG

-456 TSCIRDS
+456 TSCINDS
-463 DVVSRRMLS
+463 DAVSRKMLS

-480 INNIESIIQALM
+480 INNIEAVIQALM

-509 MKAKLIL
+509 MKAKVIL

-530 AVDKNCLKLASG
+530 AVDKNELKLASG
-542 DLSIESSR
+542 TLSIESSR

-561 MYCWKKLTITHDL
+561 MYCWKDLTITHDL

-629 YFLNNKGAKITI
+629 YFLDNKGAQITI
-641 LIDNFALPEHSK
+641 SIDNFALPEHSK

-689 RMKVNVK
+689 RMK
-696 SCASP
+696 P

>member
-24 ALLLT
+24 AILLT

-61 ILLKMKGKDNDRYR
+61 ILLKSKGKDNDRYR

-130 VSIAFHIFVLGQNT
+130 ASIAFHIFVLGQNT

-172 NESDDALTNSIKSD
+172 NESDNALTNSIKSD
-186 LNRVV
+186 LDRVV

-212 ELASENKHGSDIVVD
+212 ELASENKHGSDLVVD
-227 GMNKLTGNNG
+227 GMNELTGNNG
-237 QLQTHTASSQE
+237 QLQNHTASSQE
-248 MTTDISSQVENVAA
+248 MTTDISAQVENVAA

-276 HAQVSSEDLESLV
+276 HALVSSEDLESLA

-297 LSTEVENILTE
+297 LSTEVENILSE

-363 ETRNSSGQISEAL
+363 ETRNSSGQISDAL
-376 TRLDEISGKMTASIE
+376 TRLDEISGKMTSSIE
-391 ETLRLIQLTL
+391 ETLSLIQLTL
-401 EKVTKTGEN
+401 EKVTQTGEN
-410 VEKITKDSNKLE
+410 VEKITQDSNKLG

-456 TSCIRDS
+456 TSCINDS
-463 DVVSRRMLS
+463 DAVSRKMLS

-480 INNIESIIQALM
+480 INNIEAVIQALM

-509 MKAKLIL
+509 MKAKVIL
-516 TDVQSGNEFHCEVK
+516 TDVKSGNEFHCEVK
-530 AVDKNCLKLASG
+530 AVDENELKLASSG
-542 DLSIESSR
+542 LSIESSR

-561 MYCWKKLTITHDL
+561 MYCWKKLTITRDL
-574 VIPIETQPEILN
+574 VVHIETQPEILN

-629 YFLNNKGAKITI
+629 YFLDNKGAQITI
-641 LIDNFALPEHSK
+641 SIDNFALPEHSK
-653 LDGYV
+653 LDGHV

-689 RMKVNVK
+689 RMK
-696 SCASP
+696 P

>member
-75 LAFVV
+75 FAFVV

-130 VSIAFHIFVLGQNT
+130 ASIAFHIFVLGQNT

-186 LNRVV
+186 LDRVV

-212 ELASENKHGSDIVVD
+212 ELASENKHGSDLVVD
-227 GMNKLTGNNG
+227 GMNELTRNNG
-237 QLQTHTASSQE
+237 QLQNHTASSQE
-248 MTTDISSQVENVAA
+248 MTTDISAQVENVAA

-276 HAQVSSEDLESLV
+276 HALVSSEDLESLA

-297 LSTEVENILTE
+297 LSTEVENILSE

-363 ETRNSSGQISEAL
+363 ETRNSSGQISDAL
-376 TRLDEISGKMTASIE
+376 TRLDEISGKMTTSIE
-391 ETLRLIQLTL
+391 ETLSLIQLTL
-401 EKVTKTGEN
+401 EKVTQTGEN
-410 VEKITKDSNKLE
+410 VEKITKDSNKLG

-456 TSCIRDS
+456 TSCINDS
-463 DVVSRRMLS
+463 DAVSRKMLS

-480 INNIESIIQALM
+480 INNIEAVIQALM
-492 HELGVGGFMGLD
+492 HELGIGGFMGLD

-509 MKAKLIL
+509 MKAKVIL
-516 TDVQSGNEFHCEVK
+516 TDVKSGNEFHCEVK
-530 AVDKNCLKLASG
+530 AVDENELKLASSG
-542 DLSIESSR
+542 LSIESSR

-561 MYCWKKLTITHDL
+561 MYCWKKLTITRDL
-574 VIPIETQPEILN
+574 VVHIETQPEILN

-629 YFLNNKGAKITI
+629 YFLNNKGAQITI
-641 LIDNFALPEHSK
+641 SIDNFALPEHSK

-689 RMKVNVK
+689 RMK
-696 SCASP
+696 P

>member
-1 MGYDEKIFKAKANIK
+1 MGYDEKIFKTKANIK

-75 LAFVV
+75 LALVV

-130 VSIAFHIFVLGQNT
+130 ASIAFHIFVLGQNT

-186 LNRVV
+186 LDRVV

-212 ELASENKHGSDIVVD
+212 ELASENKHGSDLVVD
-227 GMNKLTGNNG
+227 GMNELTGNNG
-237 QLQTHTASSQE
+237 QLQNHTASSQE
-248 MTTDISSQVENVAA
+248 MTTDISAQVENVAA

-276 HAQVSSEDLESLV
+276 HALVSSEDLESLA

-297 LSTEVENILTE
+297 LSTEVENILSE

-363 ETRNSSGQISEAL
+363 ETRNSSGQISDAL

-391 ETLRLIQLTL
+391 ETLSLIQLTL
-401 EKVTKTGEN
+401 EKVTQTGEN
-410 VEKITKDSNKLE
+410 VEKITQDSNKLG

-456 TSCIRDS
+456 TSCINDS
-463 DVVSRRMLS
+463 DAVSRKMLS

-480 INNIESIIQALM
+480 INNIEAVIQALM

-509 MKAKLIL
+509 MKAKVIL
-516 TDVQSGNEFHCEVK
+516 TDVKSGNEFHCEVK
-530 AVDKNCLKLASG
+530 AVDENELKLASSG
-542 DLSIESSR
+542 LSIESSR

-561 MYCWKKLTITHDL
+561 MYCWKKLTITRDL
-574 VIPIETQPEILN
+574 VVHIETQPEILN

-629 YFLNNKGAKITI
+629 YFLDNKGAQITI
-641 LIDNFALPEHSK
+641 SIDNFALPEHSK

-689 RMKVNVK
+689 RMK
-696 SCASP
+696 P

>member
-24 ALLLT
+24 AILLT

-61 ILLKMKGKDNDRYR
+61 ILLKSKGKDNDRYR

-130 VSIAFHIFVLGQNT
+130 ASIAFHIFVLGQNT

-172 NESDDALTNSIKSD
+172 NESDNALTNSIKSD
-186 LNRVV
+186 LDRVV

-212 ELASENKHGSDIVVD
+212 ELASENKHGSDLVVD
-227 GMNKLTGNNG
+227 GMNELTGNNG
-237 QLQTHTASSQE
+237 QLQNHTASSQE
-248 MTTDISSQVENVAA
+248 MTTDISAQVENVAA

-276 HAQVSSEDLESLV
+276 HALVSSEDLESLA

-297 LSTEVENILTE
+297 LSTEVENILSE

-363 ETRNSSGQISEAL
+363 ETRNSSGQISDAL
-376 TRLDEISGKMTASIE
+376 TRLDEISGKMTSSIE
-391 ETLRLIQLTL
+391 ETLSLIQLTL
-401 EKVTKTGEN
+401 EKVTQTGEN
-410 VEKITKDSNKLE
+410 VEKITQDSNKLG

-456 TSCIRDS
+456 TSCINDS
-463 DVVSRRMLS
+463 DAVSRKMLS

-480 INNIESIIQALM
+480 INNIEAVIQALM

-509 MKAKLIL
+509 MKAKVIL
-516 TDVQSGNEFHCEVK
+516 TDVKSGNEFHCEVK
-530 AVDKNCLKLASG
+530 AVDENELKLASSG
-542 DLSIESSR
+542 LSIESSR

-561 MYCWKKLTITHDL
+561 MYCWKKLTITRDL
-574 VIPIETQPEILN
+574 VVHIETQPEILN

-629 YFLNNKGAKITI
+629 YFLNNKGAQITI
-641 LIDNFALPEHSK
+641 SIDNFALPEHSK

-689 RMKVNVK
+689 RMK
-696 SCASP
+696 P

>member
-24 ALLLT
+24 AILLT

-51 LCWLPFVCGD
+51 LCWLPFVCDD

-130 VSIAFHIFVLGQNT
+130 ASIAFHIFVLGQNT

-186 LNRVV
+186 LDRVV

-212 ELASENKHGSDIVVD
+212 ELASENKHGSDLVVD
-227 GMNKLTGNNG
+227 GMNELTGNNG
-237 QLQTHTASSQE
+237 QLQNHTASSQE
-248 MTTDISSQVENVAA
+248 MTTDISAQVENVAA

-276 HAQVSSEDLESLV
+276 HAQVSSEDLESLA

-363 ETRNSSGQISEAL
+363 ETRNSSGRISEAL

-391 ETLRLIQLTL
+391 ETLSLIQLTL
-401 EKVTKTGEN
+401 EKVTQTGEN

-435 ESSNQQLVDNM
+435 ESSNLQLVDNM

-456 TSCIRDS
+456 TSCINDS
-463 DVVSRRMLS
+463 DAVSRKMLS

-480 INNIESIIQALM
+480 INNIEAVIQALM
-492 HELGVGGFMGLD
+492 HELGVSGFMGLD

-509 MKAKLIL
+509 MKAKVIL
-516 TDVQSGNEFHCEVK
+516 TDVKSGNEFHCEVK
-530 AVDKNCLKLASG
+530 AVDENELKLASSG
-542 DLSIESSR
+542 LSIESSR

-561 MYCWKKLTITHDL
+561 MYCWKKLTNTRDL
-574 VIPIETQPEILN
+574 VVHIETQPEILN

-629 YFLNNKGAKITI
+629 YFLNNKGAQITI
-641 LIDNFALPEHSK
+641 SIDNFALPEHSK

-689 RMKVNVK
+689 RMK
-696 SCASP
+696 P